1 MALLIY
7 GANGYTGALIAERAA
22 ATRVPAIIAARR
34 ADAVVAL
41 GARLGLTTRVFGLEN
56 PAGIDAALEGVKVL
70 LNCAGP
76 FSRTAAPLVEA
87 CLRARVHY
95 LDITGE
101 LEVLESLAGRDA
113 EARAAGITVLPATG
127 FDVVPSDSLAAE
139 AKHRLPS
146 ATHLALAFKASTR
159 MSRGTAMTTVENL
172 DRGGAVRRD
181 GVLAR
186 VPSGWKTRTV
196 DFGDGRPRHAI
207 TIPWGDVSTAFH
219 TTGIPN
225 IEVYVAVPRALR
237 VGMRLA
243 RWTGPLLGS
252 GPVQRLLKARVQAAA
267 PGPSAEARARGV
279 SRLWAEARDGTGG
292 VVTLLLETP
301 EAYEL
306 TSWTALALA
315 ERALRGEL
323 PVGFQTPAR
332 AAGRTFVLQFP
343 GVRLRA
349 ADDAA
354 RQRPATGGRR
364 HVS

>member
-7 GANGYTGALIAERAA
+7 GANGYTGALIAARAA
-22 ATRVPAIIAARR
+22 ATRMRAIIAGRR
-34 ADAVVAL
+34 ADTVRAL
-41 GARLGLTTRVFGLEN
+41 GARLGLKTRVFGLDN
-56 PAGIDAALEGVKVL
+56 PAGIDAALEGVKVI

-76 FSRTAAPLVEA
+76 FSQTAAPLVEA
-87 CLRARVHY
+87 CLKARVHY

-139 AKHRLPS
+139 AKHRLPT
-146 ATHLALAFKASTR
+146 AMHLALAFKVSTR
-159 MSRGTAMTTVENL
+159 MSRGTSMTTVENL

-181 GVLAR
+181 GVLVR
-186 VPSGWKTRTV
+186 VPSGWKTRV
-196 DFGDGRPRHAI
+196 IPFGDGTSRYAI

-225 IEVYVAVPRALR
+225 IEVYAALPRRLR

-252 GPVQRLLKARVQAAA
+252 APVQRFLKARVQAAA
-267 PGPSAEARARGV
+267 AGPSAEARAQGV
-279 SRLWAEARDGTGG
+279 SRLWAEARDGAGRS
-292 VVTLLLETP
+292 VTLLLETP
-301 EAYEL
+301 DAYEL

-343 GVRLRA
+343 GVKLRA
-349 ADDAA
+349 SDDGK
-354 RQRPATGGRR
+354 R
-364 HVS
+364 